1 MIPVH
6 GKTAS
11 THCSMVKDRYRPG
24 LKAISAALAQNEG
37 GGIGR
42 TPVTA
47 PADLMNVDLIQFE
60 ATA

>member
-1 MIPVH
+1 
-6 GKTAS
+6 
-11 THCSMVKDRYRPG
+11 MVKGRYRHG